1 MTDRSRSAPKQE
13 TPASA
18 ASRVGKAK
26 ASFDAI
32 RVDYP
37 PQTAVMAALDEM
49 RIAALGRSEHAP
61 CGGAMLVAP
70 HGCGKTESIV
80 ALRRILEASADEGC
94 KPLLHVETAGAGTT
108 DSLPTSILQAL
119 GAARPDIGTEKARW
133 PRAIAEMRRCGV
145 QIVVFDEFN
154 RAARR
159 PRMSRPIATAIR
171 EKIMDAGVA
180 PVAFVGSEDAGSVL
194 AQVPELMER
203 LDDDIDLSPLR
214 WDTRGDR
221 ALFLSFLV
229 DLDQAVV
236 NAGILACLSGLAD
249 EAIAR
254 SLWEAS
260 AGRVRR
266 ICKIVRAAMAAAL
279 HDGRASIDRND
290 LAEAVD
296 SYCIP
301 RGFCQSNPFA
311 KQPVQ

>member
-1 MTDRSRSAPKQE
+1 MTERFDSASKHE
-13 TPASA
+13 TVASA
-18 ASRVGKAK
+18 ATRVGKAK
-26 ASFDAI
+26 ARFDAI

-37 PQTAVMAALDEM
+37 PQTAVVAALDEM
-49 RIAALGRSEHAP
+49 RISALGRPAHAP

-80 ALRRILEASADEGC
+80 ALRRLLEASSDEGC

-119 GAARPDIGTEKARW
+119 GAARPDVGTEKARW
-133 PRAIAEMRRCGV
+133 PRAIAEMQRCGV

-159 PRMSRPIATAIR
+159 PRMSRAIATAIR
-171 EKIMDAGVA
+171 EKVMDAGIA

-214 WDTRGDR
+214 WDTMGDR
-221 ALFLSFLV
+221 ALFVSFLA
-229 DLDQAVV
+229 DLDDAMVA
-236 NAGILACLSGLAD
+236 AGILACLSDLTQQS
-249 EAIAR
+249 IAR
-254 SLWEAS
+254 PLWEAS

-266 ICKIVRAAMAAAL
+266 ICKIVRSAMAFAL
-279 HDGRASIDRND
+279 HDGRAFINRDD

-301 RGFCQSNPFA
+301 RDFCQNNPFA
-311 KQPVQ
+311 KQLGR

>member
-1 MTDRSRSAPKQE
+1 MTDQFSPVLSKE
-13 TPASA
+13 TSASA
-18 ASRVGKAK
+18 AARVGKAK

-37 PQTAVMAALDEM
+37 PQTAVVASLDEM

-80 ALRRILEASADEGC
+80 ALRRILEALADEGC

-119 GAARPDIGTEKARW
+119 GAARPDVGTEKARW

-221 ALFLSFLV
+221 ALFLSFLA
-229 DLDQAVV
+229 DLDQAMVDE
-236 NAGILACLSGLAD
+236 GILACLSGLTD
-249 EAIAR
+249 EGIAR
-254 SLWEAS
+254 PLWEAS

-266 ICKIVRAAMAAAL
+266 ICKIVRAAMAVAL
-279 HDGRASIDRND
+279 HDRRASIDRAD

-301 RGFCQSNPFA
+301 RDFCSSNPFA
-311 KQPVQ
+311 RKGVQ

>member
-1 MTDRSRSAPKQE
+1 MTDRFSSAPEQE
-13 TPASA
+13 MPASA
-18 ASRVGKAK
+18 ANRVGKAK
-26 ASFDAI
+26 ARFDAI

-37 PQTAVMAALDEM
+37 PQTAVVAALDEM
-49 RIAALGRSEHAP
+49 RVAAIGRPANAP

-80 ALRRILEASADEGC
+80 ALRHLLEVSADEGC

-119 GAARPDIGTEKARW
+119 GAARPDVGTEKARW
-133 PRAIAEMRRCGV
+133 PRAIAEMQRCGV

-159 PRMSRPIATAIR
+159 PRMSRAIATAIR
-171 EKIMDAGVA
+171 EKIMDAGIA
-180 PVAFVGSEDAGSVL
+180 PVVFVGSEDAGSVL

-214 WDTRGDR
+214 WDTQGDR
-221 ALFLSFLV
+221 TLFVSFLA
-229 DLDQAVV
+229 DLDDAMVC
-236 NAGILACLSGLAD
+236 AGILACLSDLTH
-249 EAIAR
+249 ESIAR
-254 SLWEAS
+254 PIWEAS

-266 ICKIVRAAMAAAL
+266 ICKIVRAAMAFAL
-279 HDGRASIDRND
+279 HDGRAFIDRND

-301 RGFCQSNPFA
+301 RDFCQSNPFA
-311 KQPVQ
+311 RKRVP

>member
-1 MTDRSRSAPKQE
+1 MGQSNPGFDRE
-13 TPASA
+13 TIAGA
-18 ASRVGKAK
+18 ASRVGSAKAK
-26 ASFDAI
+26 FDAI

-37 PQTAVMAALDEM
+37 PQTAVVAALDEM
-49 RIAALGRSEHAP
+49 RIAALDRPKHAP

-70 HGCGKTESIV
+70 HGCGKTESIL
-80 ALRRILEASADEGC
+80 ALRRILEASAGDGC
-94 KPLLHVETAGAGTT
+94 KPLLHVETAGTGTT

-119 GAARPDIGTEKARW
+119 GAARPDVGTEKARW
-133 PRAIAEMRRCGV
+133 PRAIAEMQRCGV

-171 EKIMDAGVA
+171 EKIMDAGIA

-214 WDTRGDR
+214 WDTQGDR
-221 ALFLSFLV
+221 ALFLNFLT
-229 DLDQAVV
+229 DLDRAMVEI
-236 NAGILACLSGLAD
+236 GILACPTGLGD
-249 EAIAR
+249 NGIAR
-254 SLWEAS
+254 PLWEAS

-266 ICKIVRAAMAAAL
+266 ICKIVRAAMATAL
-279 HDGRASIDRND
+279 HDGRSSIDEND

-296 SYCIP
+296 VYCIP
-301 RGFCQSNPFA
+301 RNFCQRNPFTWGG
-311 KQPVQ
+311 

>member
-171 EKIMDAGVA
+171 EKIMDTGVA

-229 DLDQAVV
+229 DLDQAMV
-236 NAGILACLSGLAD
+236 NAGILACFSALAD

-279 HDGRASIDRND
+279 HDGRAFIDRND

>member
-94 KPLLHVETAGAGTT
+94 KPLLHAETAGAGTT

-229 DLDQAVV
+229 DLDQAMV

-279 HDGRASIDRND
+279 HDGRAFIDRND

-311 KQPVQ
+311 RQPVQ

>member
-229 DLDQAVV
+229 DLDQAMV
-236 NAGILACLSGLAD
+236 NAGILACLSSLAD

-279 HDGRASIDRND
+279 HDGRAFIDRND

>member
-229 DLDQAVV
+229 DLDQAMV
-236 NAGILACLSGLAD
+236 NAGILACLSALAD

-279 HDGRASIDRND
+279 HDGRAFIDRND

>member
-1 MTDRSRSAPKQE
+1 
-13 TPASA
+13 
-18 ASRVGKAK
+18 
-26 ASFDAI
+26 
-32 RVDYP
+32 
-37 PQTAVMAALDEM
+37 
-49 RIAALGRSEHAP
+49 
-61 CGGAMLVAP
+61 
-70 HGCGKTESIV
+70 
-80 ALRRILEASADEGC
+80 
-94 KPLLHVETAGAGTT
+94 
-108 DSLPTSILQAL
+108 LPTSILQAL

-171 EKIMDAGVA
+171 EKIMDAGIA

-229 DLDQAVV
+229 DLDQAMV

-279 HDGRASIDRND
+279 HDGRAFIDRND

-311 KQPVQ
+311 RQPVQ

>member
-1 MTDRSRSAPKQE
+1 MTNPSSSAPEQE
-13 TPASA
+13 SAASA
-18 ASRVGKAK
+18 AARVGKAK
-26 ASFDAI
+26 ARFDAI

-37 PQTAVMAALDEM
+37 PQTAVVAALDEM
-49 RIAALGRSEHAP
+49 RIAALDRPTHAP

-80 ALRRILEASADEGC
+80 ALRRLLEASADEGC

-119 GAARPDIGTEKARW
+119 GAARPDVGNEKARW
-133 PRAIAEMRRCGV
+133 PRAVAEMQRCGV

-159 PRMSRPIATAIR
+159 PRMSRPMATAIR
-171 EKIMDAGVA
+171 ERIMDAGVA

-214 WDTRGDR
+214 WDTKGDR
-221 ALFLSFLV
+221 ALFVSFLG
-229 DLDQAVV
+229 DLDDAMFK
-236 NAGILACLSGLAD
+236 ADIMACPSDLAHEG
-249 EAIAR
+249 IAR
-254 SLWEAS
+254 PLWEAS

-266 ICKIVRAAMAAAL
+266 ICKIVRAAMACAL
-279 HDGRASIDRND
+279 HDGRSSIHRND

-296 SYCIP
+296 SYCVP
-301 RGFCQSNPFA
+301 RGFCESNPFTRRA
-311 KQPVQ
+311 VR

>member
-1 MTDRSRSAPKQE
+1 MINPSSSAPE
-13 TPASA
+13 HESAASA
-18 ASRVGKAK
+18 AARVGGAKAK
-26 ASFDAI
+26 FDAI

-37 PQTAVMAALDEM
+37 PQTAVVAALDEM
-49 RIAALGRSEHAP
+49 RIAALDRPTHAP

-70 HGCGKTESIV
+70 HGCGKTESII
-80 ALRRILEASADEGC
+80 ALRRLLEASADEGC

-119 GAARPDIGTEKARW
+119 GAARPDVGTEKARW
-133 PRAIAEMRRCGV
+133 PRAIAEMQRCGV

-154 RAARR
+154 HAARR
-159 PRMSRPIATAIR
+159 PRMSRPIATVIR
-171 EKIMDAGVA
+171 ERIMDAGIA

-214 WDTRGDR
+214 WDTKGDR
-221 ALFLSFLV
+221 ALFIGFLA
-229 DLDQAVV
+229 DLDDAMVG
-236 NAGILACLSGLAD
+236 AGVMACLSGLAH
-249 EAIAR
+249 ENIAR
-254 SLWEAS
+254 PLWEAS

-279 HDGRASIDRND
+279 HDGRASIDRED

-301 RGFCQSNPFA
+301 RNFCQGNPFA
-311 KQPVQ
+311 GRGAK